1 MNLIGFT
8 LGYFAVITS
17 ALLLIFN
24 MFKKQK

>member
-1 MNLIGFT
+1 MNLIGFI
-8 LGYFAVITS
+8 LGYFAVIAS